1 MDRDPHTVQPE
12 NDNRSSRVW
21 LFLIIAAAAAIIP
34 YLMTLTFGF
43 VYDDRLAIEENAH
56 LRVWPGLGRI
66 FLSDVWSLSDL
77 STHSNYYR
85 PMFVLAYAVV
95 FRAVGNMPGAFH
107 LLNVLFHSAV
117 TGMVFFL
124 TLRLWRKEFTA
135 FLSALL
141 FALHPVHVEP
151 VAWVAALSE
160 LAFCFFVLTAVLFYS
175 ENRQARWPA
184 VAALSSF
191 AMALLWKES
200 AIAYAPIA
208 VLYDIL
214 VIRHW
219 RWKRWLGIVA
229 VIFAYVGF
237 RAAAVGGLVP
247 SVLYPDLSF
256 STQVFTAVTNVGFYL
271 SKLLAPVHL
280 SAFYELKFV
289 HGITLTVAVVL
300 ALVLL
305 SIWKLRGRHAWAAGW
320 ILVSLLPVLLVSR
333 IAVPLADRDLYL
345 PSVGF
350 VWLAAMGIERLG
362 RQTSVVLMAILVVAY
377 GALTIQRLPVW
388 RDDLPLFESELRENP
403 ESQSLR
409 LLLAS
414 ELARRGSFDEALL
427 HLDEILKRNPDSME
441 ALVSKAGILSSI
453 EDWPGVR
460 STCAAVFVKDPNA
473 SHCLLNVG
481 YADEREGRLADA
493 HAKFA
498 RAFRNDPALSQ
509 ALLQR
514 GVMEARMGDLSA
526 AVKTMESAVKRNPT
540 APALNNLGSV
550 YANRGEIQKA
560 VQAFQTAVRVD
571 PSFEP
576 ARRNL
581 EKALADAAH

>member
-1 MDRDPHTVQPE
+1 
-12 NDNRSSRVW
+12 
-21 LFLIIAAAAAIIP
+21 
-34 YLMTLTFGF
+34 
-43 VYDDRLAIEENAH
+43 
-56 LRVWPGLGRI
+56 
-66 FLSDVWSLSDL
+66 
-77 STHSNYYR
+77 
-85 PMFVLAYAVV
+85 
-95 FRAVGNMPGAFH
+95 
-107 LLNVLFHSAV
+107 
-117 TGMVFFL
+117 
-124 TLRLWRKEFTA
+124 
-135 FLSALL
+135 
-141 FALHPVHVEP
+141 
-151 VAWVAALSE
+151 
-160 LAFCFFVLTAVLFYS
+160 
-175 ENRQARWPA
+175 
-184 VAALSSF
+184 
-191 AMALLWKES
+191 
-200 AIAYAPIA
+200 
-208 VLYDIL
+208 
-214 VIRHW
+214 
-219 RWKRWLGIVA
+219 
-229 VIFAYVGF
+229 
-237 RAAAVGGLVP
+237 
-247 SVLYPDLSF
+247 VLYPDLAF
-256 STQVFTAVTNVGFYL
+256 STQVFTAVTNVGFYI
-271 SKLLAPVHL
+271 SKLLAPIHL
-280 SAFYELKFV
+280 SAFYELEFV
-289 HGITLTVAVVL
+289 HGITLTVAAVVVL
-300 ALVLL
+300 VLF
-305 SIWKLRGRHAWAAGW
+305 SIWWLRGRQAWAAGW

-362 RQTSVVLMAILVVAY
+362 RQTSVVLMAILAIAY

-427 HLDEILKRNPDSME
+427 HLDEILKRNPGSME

-460 STCAAVFVKDPNA
+460 ATCAAVFVKDPNS

-526 AVKTMESAVKRNPT
+526 AVKTMESAVERNPT

-550 YANRGEIQKA
+550 YANRGEMQKA